1 MMNDN
6 KSIREGLHLRFQQFL
21 EANDLR
27 QTRERFAILD
37 AIYDIEGIFSI

>member
-6 KSIREGLHLRFQQFL
+6 KSIRESLHLRFQQFL

-27 QTRERFAILD
+27 QTR
-37 AIYDIEGIFSI
+37 